1 MTFIDELIEL
11 PLNIKNQ
18 LAIKMGNKNDKK

>member
-1 MTFIDELIEL
+1 MNVMFRINKDVFKY
-11 PLNIKNQ
+11 KNQ